1 MNLLWGVR
9 AMYYDAGNMSTDE
22 TVIKVNRMAV
32 DNGFVDWGDYVININ
47 AMPVSEMGKTNT
59 LRLTTI

>member
-1 MNLLWGVR
+1 
-9 AMYYDAGNMSTDE
+9 MYYDARNMSTDE